1 MADNNNS
8 GSSPSGNSGG
18 AGDAQGSDAKPKP
31 SSGSVHSDSKPKP
44 TAGSVHKVVQGSMK
58 KKENLSVRPPKD

>member
-8 GSSPSGNSGG
+8 GSSSSGNSGG
-18 AGDAQGSDAKPKP
+18 AGDASESGGASDAK
-31 SSGSVHSDSKPKP
+31 GSSDSKPKP